1 MAAARALVI
10 ADDPAAWAALGF
22 ACDADGAI
30 ALGPLVLRL
39 AGRAAG
45 EGIVALELDPAPA
58 GDADGLPLRPAGPV
72 AASGSPHAAAASGSP
87 YPPAASGS
95 PHPPAVAGSP
105 HPNGAM
111 AVDHLV
117 ALTPDRD
124 RTADALAAVGGD
136 IRRRG
141 EPPELPAPMAFVRFG
156 PLIVEVAATNSSDV
170 LVAGGARTVPG
181 AFPARWWGLTVTVA
195 DIDAAAAI
203 VGVESRPA
211 VQPGRR
217 ILTVPR
223 SAGLSTA
230 LALMSP

>member
-22 ACDADGAI
+22 ACGAGGTI

-58 GDADGLPLRPAGPV
+58 GDADGLPLR
-72 AASGSPHAAAASGSP
+72 AAAASG
-87 YPPAASGS
+87 PPHPAG
-95 PHPPAVAGSP
+95 PPAVSGSP
-105 HPNGAM
+105 HPNGAV

-117 ALTPDRD
+117 ALTGDRD
-124 RTADALAAVGGD
+124 RTADALAAAGGD
-136 IRRRG
+136 VRRRG
-141 EPPELPAPMAFVRFG
+141 GPPELPAPMAFVRFG
-156 PLIVEVAATNSSDV
+156 SLIVEVAATKSSDV
-170 LVAGGARTVPG
+170 IVAARRVSDPVV
-181 AFPARWWGLTVTVA
+181 AHWWGLTVTVA

-203 VGVESRPA
+203 VGVEPRPA

-223 SAGLSTA
+223 AAGLSTA
-230 LALMSP
+230 LALMSL

>member
-10 ADDPAAWAALGF
+10 ADDPAAWTALGF
-22 ACDADGAI
+22 GCGADATI

-58 GDADGLPLRPAGPV
+58 GDADGLPLRAPHPAG
-72 AASGSPHAAAASGSP
+72 
-87 YPPAASGS
+87 
-95 PHPPAVAGSP
+95 PPAVAGSP
-105 HPNGAM
+105 HANGAV

-117 ALTPDRD
+117 ALTGDRD
-124 RTADALAAVGGD
+124 RTTDALAAAGGD
-136 IRRRG
+136 VRRRG
-141 EPPELPAPMAFVRFG
+141 GPPELPAPMAFVRFG
-156 PLIVEVAATNSSDV
+156 PLIVEVAATKTSDV
-170 LVAGGARTVPG
+170 FVAARTGSDPVL
-181 AFPARWWGLTVTVA
+181 ARWWGLTVTVA

-203 VGVESRPA
+203 VGVEPRPA

-223 SAGLSTA
+223 AAGLSTA
-230 LALMSP
+230 LALMSR

>member
-10 ADDPAAWAALGF
+10 ADDPAAWATLGF
-22 ACDADGAI
+22 ACDAGASI

-58 GDADGLPLRPAGPV
+58 AGDADGLPLCPAGP
-72 AASGSPHAAAASGSP
+72 A
-87 YPPAASGS
+87 
-95 PHPPAVAGSP
+95 AVAGSP
-105 HPNGAM
+105 HPNGAV

-117 ALTPDRD
+117 ALTGDRD
-124 RTADALAAVGGD
+124 RTANALAAAGGD
-136 IRRRG
+136 VRRRG
-141 EPPELPAPMAFVRFG
+141 GPPELPAPMAFVRFG
-156 PLIVEVAATNSSDV
+156 PLIVEVA
-170 LVAGGARTVPG
+170 GGARNVPG
-181 AFPARWWGLTVTVA
+181 TFLARWWGLTVTVA

-203 VGVESRPA
+203 VGVEPRPA

-230 LALMSP
+230 LALMSR